1 EVRTE
6 RRGFRPQRG
15 GSGRE
20 RGQRLVG
27 RAVVQEVSAR
37 NERRQSKAGIVEG
50 HARDAERRLAGIVEH
65 QLQRVAVQQVDAVE
79 GRVLRRGVDLRQHVV
94 VLRHQGYTRGLR
106 VRVGDRRPRQCHAEE
121 STTGRRGRT
130 ADRADRRGSRVVR
143 GDDVDLAGR
152 GVDRGLQVVGR
163 QLRIE
168 IVQGRN
174 LTGAQTEGDA
184 GCRAATRRGNG
195 QRLARETVTDRSEAE
210 LGQRR
215 TGQGQAGRAARD
227 GDRATRD
234 RRRDAGRSV
243 DRREQVSDVVTDA
256 DAGARA
262 RGAGNEGEGGAV
274 DDQRVGGGDR
284 GGEVV
289 GRRRAGT
296 GQDRRG
302 GDCGGGAGV
311 VVVDDGAGRRGGRV
325 QEVARGRA
333 GESSRGHVR
342 LRRIA
347 G

>member
-1 EVRTE
+1 
-6 RRGFRPQRG
+6 
-15 GSGRE
+15 
-20 RGQRLVG
+20 
-27 RAVVQEVSAR
+27 
-37 NERRQSKAGIVEG
+37 
-50 HARDAERRLAGIVEH
+50 
-65 QLQRVAVQQVDAVE
+65 
-79 GRVLRRGVDLRQHVV
+79 
-94 VLRHQGYTRGLR
+94 
-106 VRVGDRRPRQCHAEE
+106 
-121 STTGRRGRT
+121 
-130 ADRADRRGSRVVR
+130 DRRGSRVVR

-184 GCRAATRRGNG
+184 GRRAATRRGNG

-215 TGQGQAGRAARD
+215 TGQGQAGSAARN
-227 GDRATRD
+227 GDRAARD
-234 RRRDAGRSV
+234 RRRDAGRGV
-243 DRREQVSDVVTDA
+243 DRRKQVSDVVADA

-302 GDCGGGAGV
+302 GDRGGGAGV

-347 G
+347 GRGLQHLVGDRLGAGDQALQRGKAGVGGLQHLHAVADAIEQVADVAGAVVQRLRSEEVGRVVEGRVDLVAGGEVILGLREQRSSRLQREQVLADRGRENNTGHK

>member
-1 EVRTE
+1 
-6 RRGFRPQRG
+6 
-15 GSGRE
+15 
-20 RGQRLVG
+20 
-27 RAVVQEVSAR
+27 
-37 NERRQSKAGIVEG
+37 
-50 HARDAERRLAGIVEH
+50 
-65 QLQRVAVQQVDAVE
+65 
-79 GRVLRRGVDLRQHVV
+79 
-94 VLRHQGYTRGLR
+94 
-106 VRVGDRRPRQCHAEE
+106 
-121 STTGRRGRT
+121 
-130 ADRADRRGSRVVR
+130 DRRGSRVVR

-215 TGQGQAGRAARD
+215 TGQGQAGSAARN
-227 GDRATRD
+227 GDRAARD
-234 RRRDAGRSV
+234 RRRDAGRGV
-243 DRREQVSDVVTDA
+243 DRRKQVSDVVADA

-284 GGEVV
+284 
-289 GRRRAGT
+289 
-296 GQDRRG
+296 
-302 GDCGGGAGV
+302 GGGAGV

-342 LRRIA
+342 LRRITDRALQHLVGDRLGA
-347 G
+347 GDQALQRRDAGVGGLQHLHAVADAVEQIADVAGAVVQRLRGEEVGGVVEGRVDLVASGEVILGGREQRSGRLQREQVLAD